1 MKIAIVCDDLIQFG
15 GQERLVLALS
25 DIWPNA
31 PVYSS
36 YISKKWQ
43 KILADKDRKYVTSFM
58 QNLPFVEVFNRN
70 YSVFLAHILAF
81 ESFDFSEYDVVLSI
95 SSRYAHHVITKPTT
109 KHVCYMNSP
118 GRMFWESAD
127 YFAEEDLKKSRL
139 TKRLFECFIAFPLN
153 ILRML
158 DYVAAQRV
166 DVFIANSRTPQE
178 RIKKYYQRDS
188 EVAYPFADLDRFK
201 VAKTFSE
208 ADYFMVVT
216 RLAQWKRVD
225 IAVQACR
232 RLGLKLKVVGD
243 GPALGD
249 LKKIADKNVE
259 ILGWLDDT
267 AVAKLYAES
276 LAIINTQCEDFGI
289 CPLEAMASGKPVIA
303 YGKGGA
309 LETVLAGITGEFF
322 AKQTPESLMEVLKQ
336 FNSSKYNPEKC
347 RNQAEKF
354 SRKVFEQSI
363 KKVCGWN

>member
-1 MKIAIVCDDLIQFG
+1 
-15 GQERLVLALS
+15 
-25 DIWPNA
+25 
-31 PVYSS
+31 
-36 YISKKWQ
+36 
-43 KILADKDRKYVTSFM
+43 
-58 QNLPFVEVFNRN
+58 
-70 YSVFLAHILAF
+70 
-81 ESFDFSEYDVVLSI
+81 
-95 SSRYAHHVITKPTT
+95 
-109 KHVCYMNSP
+109 
-118 GRMFWESAD
+118 
-127 YFAEEDLKKSRL
+127 
-139 TKRLFECFIAFPLN
+139 
-153 ILRML
+153 
-158 DYVAAQRV
+158 
-166 DVFIANSRTPQE
+166 
-178 RIKKYYQRDS
+178 
-188 EVAYPFADLDRFK
+188 
-201 VAKTFSE
+201 
-208 ADYFMVVT
+208 
-216 RLAQWKRVD
+216 VD